1 MGKGRK
7 NNRRK
12 DKEDKYRVNEE
23 IRAYEVRVID
33 ENGNNLGVMNLR
45 KAIELAYNK
54 GLDLVEIAPNA
65 NPPVCKIVDYGKF
78 KYEMKKKKKKRG
90 KSVEVKE
97 ITFSMKIDKHDLEV
111 KIKRAREFLEEGH
124 KVKLR
129 LIFRGREIIHQDVG
143 KEVMEKFLEG
153 IKDIAKIDQY
163 PRLEGRNLFCIV
175 SPSKTKGG

>member
-33 ENGNNLGVMNLR
+33 ENGNNLGIMNLR

-78 KYEMKKKKKKRG
+78 KYEMK
-90 KSVEVKE
+90 
-97 ITFSMKIDKHDLEV
+97 
-111 KIKRAREFLEEGH
+111 
-124 KVKLR
+124 
-129 LIFRGREIIHQDVG
+129 
-143 KEVMEKFLEG
+143 
-153 IKDIAKIDQY
+153 
-163 PRLEGRNLFCIV
+163 
-175 SPSKTKGG
+175 